1 MEIFPQ
7 NLSSRYHIELVRRR
21 SAKGFGEPQVDE
33 PIPKPQLGK
42 LGSYWAQGM
51 DLTEEQ
57 AALAAPASA
66 VGTKGV
72 ASVTVFLGG
81 NFCCIL
87 PPLRSGRPCATRRW
101 DFLSLARAQPRCGF
115 LPMVPLLSLSFA
127 RRTKHSLPKEVED
140 MIGRCQDEL
149 TKAYLQLVR
158 DAVLVE
164 ANDATTLKVR
174 EALFALGEAIDALPA
189 VVIEPQDVTLLR
201 TQAQELAERA
211 HTETD
216 PVIAASLL
224 RQAESAEQRA
234 ESQEKSA
241 LVGRRAAVLRDEILS
256 KIAALRDAIAAQQSG
271 ALDATALAAL
281 SESARSVA
289 KESQSAA
296 SAHDELARFLAPQEA
311 PQIQKVRQ

>member
-1 MEIFPQ
+1 MDIFPQ

-21 SAKGFGEPQVDE
+21 SAKGVAEPRVDE
-33 PIPKPQLGK
+33 PIPKPDLGK
-42 LGSYWAQGM
+42 MGRYWAQGIE
-51 DLTEEQ
+51 LTEEQ
-57 AALAAPASA
+57 AAIAAPATA
-66 VGTKGV
+66 PGTKGV
-72 ASVTVFLGG
+72 ATLTMMMGGVFIALPAVATGGSLHNPALGFSIFAAG
-81 NFCCIL
+81 ISALWAFAHG
-87 PPLRSGRPCATRRW
+87 PV
-101 DFLSLARAQPRCGF
+101 AQFVFRKAHAA
-115 LPMVPLLSLSFA
+115 L
-127 RRTKHSLPKEVED
+127 TPKEVED

-164 ANDATTLKVR
+164 ASDATALKVR
-174 EALFALGEAIDALPA
+174 EALFALGEAIDALPV

-201 TQAQELAERA
+201 TQAQDLAERA

-241 LVGRRAAVLRDEILS
+241 LVSRRAAVLRDEILS

-296 SAHDELARFLAPQEA
+296 SAHDELERFLAPQEA
-311 PQIQKVRQ
+311 PQIQKVRR

>member
-51 DLTEEQ
+51 DLTQEQ

-72 ASVTVFLGG
+72 AAVMMFIGGIFVALPAIVVGASLRNAALGFSVFGAGTTTLWFLAHGPIAEFVF
-81 NFCCIL
+81 
-87 PPLRSGRPCATRRW
+87 RKAHAA
-101 DFLSLARAQPRCGF
+101 LS
-115 LPMVPLLSLSFA
+115 
-127 RRTKHSLPKEVED
+127 PKEVED
-140 MIGRCQDEL
+140 MIGRSQDEL
-149 TKAYLQLVR
+149 AKSYLQLVR

-164 ANDATTLKVR
+164 ANEPTSEKVR
-174 EALFALGEAIDALPA
+174 EALSALGDAIEALPA
-189 VVIEPQDVTLLR
+189 VVIQPQDTTVLR
-201 TQAQELAERA
+201 SQARELQERA
-211 HTETD
+211 ANETD
-216 PVIAASLL
+216 PVISQSFT
-224 RQAESAEQRA
+224 RQADSFEQRA

-241 LVGRRAAVLRDEILS
+241 LVGRRAAVLRDEIIA
-256 KIAALRDAIAAQQSG
+256 KIAALRDAIAAQQTG
-271 ALDATALAAL
+271 TLDASALTAL

-289 KESQSAA
+289 KESQNAA
-296 SAHDELARFLAPQEA
+296 SAHDELERYLTPKE
-311 PQIQKVRQ
+311 PSHIQSVHR

>member
-33 PIPKPQLGK
+33 PAPKPELGTM
-42 LGSYWAQGM
+42 GRYWAQGTE
-51 DLTEEQ
+51 LTEEQ

-66 VGTKGV
+66 AGAKGAAAITMMLGTIVVGIASTALGASLRNAALGFSAFGAATTTLWMFAHGPV
-72 ASVTVFLGG
+72 AQYVF
-81 NFCCIL
+81 
-87 PPLRSGRPCATRRW
+87 RKAHEA
-101 DFLSLARAQPRCGF
+101 LS
-115 LPMVPLLSLSFA
+115 
-127 RRTKHSLPKEVED
+127 PKEVED
-140 MIGRCQDEL
+140 MIGRSQDDL

-164 ANDATTLKVR
+164 ANDATALKVR

-189 VVIEPQDVTLLR
+189 VVIEPQDAALLR
-201 TQAQELAERA
+201 NQAQTLAERA
-211 HTETD
+211 ATETD
-216 PVIAASLL
+216 PVIEASLL

-281 SESARSVA
+281 SASARSVA

-296 SAHDELARFLAPQEA
+296 AAHDELERYLSPQEV

>member
-1 MEIFPQ
+1 MDIFPQ

-21 SAKGFGEPQVDE
+21 SAKDFGETQLDG
-33 PIPKPQLGK
+33 PIPRPQLGAM
-42 LGSYWAQGM
+42 GRYWAQGM

-66 VGTKGV
+66 IGTKG
-72 ASVTVFLGG
+72 AAWVTML
-81 NFCCIL
+81 
-87 PPLRSGRPCATRRW
+87 
-101 DFLSLARAQPRCGF
+101 CGVM
-115 LPMVPLLSLSFA
+115 LVSLSSVA
-127 RRTKHSLPKEVED
+127 LGASLRNAALGFSVFGGGLTAFWMLAHGPVAQFVFRKAHEALIPKEIED
-140 MIGRCQDEL
+140 MIGRSQDGL
-149 TKAYLQLVR
+149 STAYLQLVR

-164 ANDATTLKVR
+164 ANEATALKVR
-174 EALFALGEAIDALPA
+174 EALSALGEAIDALPA
-189 VVIEPQDVTLLR
+189 VVIVPQDSRLLQR
-201 TQAQELAERA
+201 QAQELTERA
-211 HTETD
+211 ATETD

-241 LVGRRAAVLRDEILS
+241 IVGRRAAVLREEILS

-296 SAHDELARFLAPQEA
+296 SAQDELTRFLTPQEA
-311 PQIQKVRQ
+311 PLVQKVKQ

>member
-33 PIPKPQLGK
+33 PIPKPDLRKMGRF
-42 LGSYWAQGM
+42 WAQGM
-51 DLTEEQ
+51 ELTEEQ
-57 AALAAPASA
+57 AAIAAPASA
-66 VGTKGV
+66 TGTKSV
-72 ASVTVFLGG
+72 AIITMMVGGLLVGLPAVVLGASLRNAALGFSVFGAGTTALWMFAHGPVAQFVF
-81 NFCCIL
+81 
-87 PPLRSGRPCATRRW
+87 RKAHEA
-101 DFLSLARAQPRCGF
+101 LS
-115 LPMVPLLSLSFA
+115 
-127 RRTKHSLPKEVED
+127 PKEVED
-140 MIGRCQDEL
+140 LISRSQDEL
-149 TKAYLQLVR
+149 SKAYLQLVR

-164 ANDATTLKVR
+164 ANEATALKVR

-189 VVIEPQDVTLLR
+189 VVIEPQDSTLLR
-201 TQAQELAERA
+201 TQAQELTERA
-211 HTETD
+211 TKETD
-216 PVIAASLL
+216 SVIAASLL

-241 LVGRRAAVLRDEILS
+241 IVGRRAAVLRDEILS

-296 SAHDELARFLAPQEA
+296 SAHDELARYLTPQETA
-311 PQIQKVRQ
+311 TIQQGRR

>member
-21 SAKGFGEPQVDE
+21 SAKGVAEPRVDE
-33 PIPKPQLGK
+33 PIPKPELGK
-42 LGSYWAQGM
+42 MGRYWAQGM
-51 DLTEEQ
+51 ELTEEQ
-57 AALAAPASA
+57 AALAAPAAAPGAKSVATLTMMMGGLFVALPAVAFGASMRNAALGFSA
-66 VGTKGV
+66 FGAGTTALWMLAHGPV
-72 ASVTVFLGG
+72 AQFVFRKAHAAL
-81 NFCCIL
+81 
-87 PPLRSGRPCATRRW
+87 T
-101 DFLSLARAQPRCGF
+101 
-115 LPMVPLLSLSFA
+115 
-127 RRTKHSLPKEVED
+127 PKEVED
-140 MIGRCQDEL
+140 MIGRSQDEL
-149 TKAYLQLVR
+149 SKAYLQLVR

-164 ANDATTLKVR
+164 ANEATALKVR
-174 EALFALGEAIDALPA
+174 EALSALGEAIEALPA

-201 TQAQELAERA
+201 TQAQELTERA

-234 ESQEKSA
+234 ESQDKSA
-241 LVGRRAAVLRDEILS
+241 LVGRRAAVLREEILS

-296 SAHDELARFLAPQEA
+296 SAQDELARFLAPQET
-311 PQIQKVRQ
+311 PLVQKVQP